1 MAKIL
6 YLDCFSGISGDML
19 LGALLDAGA
28 PFDELERVVAS
39 LGLDGVSIGRERVDR
54 AGIGATKFRVADG
67 GQQHHHEHPDHDHE
81 GHEHGHQHHHD
92 HAEHEHGP
100 GGHEHAHHH
109 HDHDHDAGGGRAHHH
124 RGLSEITAIV
134 DRAALPAAA
143 RKRAAGLFRRLAEVE
158 AGIHGVPVE
167 EVHLHEV
174 GAIDSIVDITL
185 AVAAMEWLAPDR
197 VVASPLN
204 VGSGTVVC
212 EHGELPVP
220 APATVELLA
229 GAPVYA
235 RGPSVELVT
244 PTGALLVTAYADDY
258 GSLPPMRVD
267 RIGYGAGDRDLPA
280 RPNVLRALVGET
292 DEAPAEAAAA
302 ERVVVLECEIDDM
315 NPQLYGVL
323 MERLT
328 GAGAFDVFYA
338 PIQMKKN
345 RPGTLVTVVAP
356 PERREAL
363 AGLLF
368 AESTTIGVRVT
379 ETARERLDR
388 EVVTVETPIGPVRI
402 KVARR
407 GGVVVN
413 AAPEFEDCAR
423 LAAEQG
429 LPVKAAQALAVRAWL
444 DADR

>member
-28 PFDELERVVAS
+28 PFDELERVTAS
-39 LGLDGVSIGRERVDR
+39 LGLDGVSVARERVDR
-54 AGIGATKFRVADG
+54 AGIGATKFRVAEG
-67 GQQHHHEHPDHDHE
+67 GHDHHHDHAHE
-81 GHEHGHQHHHD
+81 GHEHD
-92 HAEHEHGP
+92 
-100 GGHEHAHHH
+100 HHH
-109 HDHDHDAGGGRAHHH
+109 HGHHH

-134 DRAALPAAA
+134 ERAALPAAA
-143 RKRAAGLFRRLAEVE
+143 RSRAAGLFRRLAEVE
-158 AGIHGVPVE
+158 AGIHGVAVE

-185 AVAAMEWLAPDR
+185 AVAALEWLEPDR
-197 VVASPLN
+197 VVVSPLN
-204 VGSGTVVC
+204 VGSGTVLC

-229 GAPVYA
+229 GAPIYA
-235 RGPSVELVT
+235 SGPSVELVT
-244 PTGALLVTAYADDY
+244 PTGALLATAYADGY
-258 GSLPPMRVD
+258 GPLPPMRVE

-280 RPNVLRALVGET
+280 RPNVLRALVGAADET
-292 DEAPAEAAAA
+292 PAEAAVS

-328 GAGAFDVFYA
+328 EAGAFDVFYA

-356 PERREAL
+356 PARREAL

-388 EVVTVETPIGPVRI
+388 EVVTVESPLGPVRI

-407 GGVVVN
+407 GGAVVN

-423 LAAEQG
+423 LAAERG
-429 LPVKAAQALAVRAWL
+429 VPVKTAQALAVRAWL
-444 DADR
+444 DANR

>member
-1 MAKIL
+1 MSKIL
-6 YLDCFSGISGDML
+6 YLDCFSGASGDML

-28 PFDELERVVAS
+28 PFDELARVVES
-39 LGLDGVSIGRERVDR
+39 LDLDGVSIARERVDR
-54 AGIGATKFRVADG
+54 SGIGATKFRVAVG
-67 GQQHHHEHPDHDHE
+67 GAPPDPRHDQQHDQRQPD
-81 GHEHGHQHHHD
+81 
-92 HAEHEHGP
+92 
-100 GGHEHAHHH
+100 HHH
-109 HDHDHDAGGGRAHHH
+109 HDHTDHHHHEHRHDAAGGRHHHH

-134 DRAALPAAA
+134 GRAALSAAA
-143 RKRAAGLFRRLAEVE
+143 RTRAAGLFRRLAEVE

-185 AVAAMEWLAPDR
+185 AVAAMEWLAPAR

-229 GAPVYA
+229 GVPIYA
-235 RGPSVELVT
+235 KGPPVELVT
-244 PTGALLVTAYADDY
+244 PTGALLVTAYADAY
-258 GSLPPMRVD
+258 GPLPPMRVE

-280 RPNVLRALVGET
+280 SPNVLRALVGEA
-292 DEAPAEAAAA
+292 DELPAEAAAS

-328 GAGAFDVFYA
+328 EAGAFDVFYA

-356 PERREAL
+356 PARREAL
-363 AGLLF
+363 AGVLF

-388 EVVTVETPIGPVRI
+388 EVVTVESPIGPVRV

-407 GGVVVN
+407 GGAVVN

-423 LAAEQG
+423 LAAERG
-429 LPVKAAQALAVRAWL
+429 LPVKAAHALAVRAWL
-444 DADR
+444 DANR

>member
-6 YLDCFSGISGDML
+6 YLDCFSGASGDMF

-28 PFDELERVVAS
+28 PFDELVRVVES
-39 LGLDGVSIGRERVDR
+39 LGLDGVSITRDRVDR
-54 AGIGATKFRVADG
+54 SGIGATKFRVAVDG
-67 GQQHHHEHPDHDHE
+67 AQPDRGHDH
-81 GHEHGHQHHHD
+81 
-92 HAEHEHGP
+92 P
-100 GGHEHAHHH
+100 
-109 HDHDHDAGGGRAHHH
+109 HDHDHDHHDHGHHEHQHHDHGSDAGGGRQHHH
-124 RGLSEITAIV
+124 RSLSEITAIV
-134 DRAALPAAA
+134 DRAALSAAA
-143 RKRAAGLFRRLAEVE
+143 RTRAAGLFRRLAEVE

-185 AVAAMEWLAPDR
+185 AVAAMEWLAPER

-229 GAPVYA
+229 GVPIYAKGAP
-235 RGPSVELVT
+235 VELVT
-244 PTGALLVTAYADDY
+244 PTGALLVTAYANAY
-258 GSLPPMRVD
+258 GPLPPMRVE

-280 RPNVLRALVGET
+280 SPNVLRALVGEA
-292 DEAPAEAAAA
+292 DAAPAEAAAS

-328 GAGAFDVFYA
+328 AAGAFDVFYA

-356 PERREAL
+356 PARREAL
-363 AGLLF
+363 AAVLF

-379 ETARERLDR
+379 ETGRERLDR
-388 EVVTVETPIGPVRI
+388 EVVTVESSIGPVRI

-407 GGVVVN
+407 GGAVVN
-413 AAPEFEDCAR
+413 AAPEFEDCTR
-423 LAAEQG
+423 LAAERG
-429 LPVKAAQALAVRAWL
+429 LPVKTVQALAAWAWL
-444 DADR
+444 DANR

>member
-6 YLDCFSGISGDML
+6 YLDCFSGVSGDML

-28 PFDELERVVAS
+28 PFDELEQVVES
-39 LGLDGVSIGRERVDR
+39 LGLDGVSIARERVDR

-67 GQQHHHEHPDHDHE
+67 NAAPERAHE
-81 GHEHGHQHHHD
+81 HHHD
-92 HAEHEHGP
+92 HHEYGH

-109 HDHDHDAGGGRAHHH
+109 HDHADAGAARAHHH

-143 RKRAAGLFRRLAEVE
+143 RTRAVGLFRRLAEVE

-167 EVHLHEV
+167 DVHLHEV

-185 AVAAMEWLAPDR
+185 AVAAMERLAPDR

-204 VGSGTVVC
+204 VGSGTVTC

-229 GAPVYA
+229 GAPIYA
-235 RGPSVELVT
+235 QGPPVELVT
-244 PTGALLVTAYADDY
+244 PTGALLVTAYADAY
-258 GSLPPMRVD
+258 GPLPPMRLE
-267 RIGYGAGDRDLPA
+267 RIGYGAGDRDLSP
-280 RPNVLRALVGET
+280 RPNVLRALVGEA
-292 DEAPAEAAAA
+292 DEPPEAAGAA

-328 GAGAFDVFYA
+328 DAGAFDVFYA

-388 EVVTVETPIGPVRI
+388 EVVTVESPIGPVRI

-407 GGVVVN
+407 DGVVVN

-444 DADR
+444 DAGR

>member
-1 MAKIL
+1 MSKIL
-6 YLDCFSGISGDML
+6 YLDCFSGASGDMF

-28 PFDELERVVAS
+28 PFDGLVQVVES
-39 LGLDGVSIGRERVDR
+39 LGLDGVSIVRERVDR
-54 AGIGATKFRVADG
+54 SGIGATKFRVALDG
-67 GQQHHHEHPDHDHE
+67 APPDGRHDHDP
-81 GHEHGHQHHHD
+81 EHHHHD
-92 HAEHEHGP
+92 HG
-100 GGHEHAHHH
+100 HHH
-109 HDHDHDAGGGRAHHH
+109 HDHDHADHHHHDHSHDTAGGRQHHH

-134 DRAALPAAA
+134 DRAALSAAA
-143 RKRAAGLFRRLAEVE
+143 RARAVGLFRRLAEVE
-158 AGIHGVPVE
+158 AGIHGVPLE

-185 AVAAMEWLAPDR
+185 AVAAMERLAPDR

-229 GAPVYA
+229 GAPIYA
-235 RGPSVELVT
+235 KGPPVELLT
-244 PTGALLVTAYADDY
+244 PTGALLVTAYADAY
-258 GSLPPMRVD
+258 GPLPPMRVE

-280 RPNVLRALVGET
+280 SPNVLRVLLGAA
-292 DEAPAEAAAA
+292 DEAVTETAAS
-302 ERVVVLECEIDDM
+302 EPVVVLECEIDDM

-323 MERLT
+323 MDRLT
-328 GAGAFDVFYA
+328 QAGAFDVFYA

-356 PERREAL
+356 PARREEL
-363 AGLLF
+363 SGVLF

-388 EVVTVETPIGPVRI
+388 EVVTVESPIGPVRV

-423 LAAEQG
+423 LAAERG

-444 DADR
+444 DANR

>member
-19 LGALLDAGA
+19 VGALLDAGA
-28 PFDELERVVAS
+28 PFDALERVVES
-39 LGLDGVSIGRERVDR
+39 LGLEGVSIARERVDR

-67 GQQHHHEHPDHDHE
+67 AAPADG
-81 GHEHGHQHHHD
+81 GHEHHH
-92 HAEHEHGP
+92 G
-100 GGHEHAHHH
+100 HAHHH
-109 HDHDHDAGGGRAHHH
+109 HGHAHGHEGRKHDHHH

-143 RKRAAGLFRRLAEVE
+143 RTRAAGLFRRLAEVE

-185 AVAAMEWLAPDR
+185 AVAAMEWLAPER

-204 VGSGTVVC
+204 VGSGTVTC
-212 EHGELPVP
+212 EHGELPAP

-229 GAPVYA
+229 GAPIYA
-235 RGPSVELVT
+235 QGPPVELVT
-244 PTGALLVTAYADDY
+244 PTGALLATAYADGY
-258 GSLPPMRVD
+258 GPLPPMRVE

-280 RPNVLRALVGET
+280 RPNVLRALVGAANET
-292 DEAPAEAAAA
+292 PEEAGAA

-328 GAGAFDVFYA
+328 DAGAFDVFYA

-388 EVVTVETPIGPVRI
+388 EVVTVESPIGPVRI

-407 GGVVVN
+407 GGAVVN

-423 LAAEQG
+423 LAAERG
-429 LPVKAAQALAVRAWL
+429 LPVKTAQALAVRAWL
-444 DADR
+444 DANR

>member
-1 MAKIL
+1 MARIL
-6 YLDCFSGISGDML
+6 YLDCFSGIAGDML

-28 PFDELERVVAS
+28 PFDELQRVAGS
-39 LGLDGVSIGRERVDR
+39 LHLDGVSVARERVDR
-54 AGIGATKFRVADG
+54 AGIGATRFRVADG
-67 GQQHHHEHPDHDHE
+67 AAPANGGHKHQQHHGHD
-81 GHEHGHQHHHD
+81 GHEHHHH
-92 HAEHEHGP
+92 
-100 GGHEHAHHH
+100 
-109 HDHDHDAGGGRAHHH
+109 HHH
-124 RGLSEITAIV
+124 RGLSEICAIV
-134 DRAALPAAA
+134 ERAELPAAA
-143 RKRAAGLFRRLAEVE
+143 RTRAVGLFRRLAEVE
-158 AGIHGVPVE
+158 AGIHGVSVE
-167 EVHLHEV
+167 QVHLHEV

-197 VVASPLN
+197 VVVSPLN

-229 GAPVYA
+229 GAPIYA
-235 RGPSVELVT
+235 SGPSAELVT
-244 PTGALLVTAYADDY
+244 PTGALLATEYADAY
-258 GSLPPMRVD
+258 GPLPPMRVE
-267 RIGYGAGDRDLPA
+267 RIGYGAGERNPAA
-280 RPNVLRALVGET
+280 RPNVLRALVGAADDT
-292 DEAPAEAAAA
+292 PAEAAVS

-323 MERLT
+323 MERLSD
-328 GAGAFDVFYA
+328 AGAFDVFYV

-356 PERREAL
+356 PARREAL

-388 EVVTVETPIGPVRI
+388 EVLTVESSIGPVRI

-407 GGVVVN
+407 GGAVVN

-423 LAAEQG
+423 LAAERG
-429 LPVKAAQALAVRAWL
+429 LPVKTAQALAVRAWL
-444 DADR
+444 DANR

>member
-6 YLDCFSGISGDML
+6 YLDCFSGASGDML

-28 PFDELERVVAS
+28 PFDELVQVVES
-39 LGLDGVSIGRERVDR
+39 LGLDGVSIARDRVDR
-54 AGIGATKFRVADG
+54 SGIGATKFRVTVDG
-67 GQQHHHEHPDHDHE
+67 AAPDHRHE
-81 GHEHGHQHHHD
+81 HHHD
-92 HAEHEHGP
+92 HD
-100 GGHEHAHHH
+100 HHH
-109 HDHDHDAGGGRAHHH
+109 HDHDDHDHDHSRDAGGGRQHHH

-134 DRAALPAAA
+134 ERAALSAAA
-143 RKRAAGLFRRLAEVE
+143 RTRATGLFRRLAEVE

-167 EVHLHEV
+167 QVHLHEV

-185 AVAAMEWLAPDR
+185 VVAAMERLAPDR

-220 APATVELLA
+220 APATVKLLA
-229 GAPVYA
+229 GAPIYA
-235 RGPSVELVT
+235 QGPPVELVT
-244 PTGALLVTAYADDY
+244 PTGALLVTAYADAY
-258 GSLPPMRVD
+258 GPLPPMRVE

-280 RPNVLRALVGET
+280 RPNVLRALVGEA
-292 DEAPAEAAAA
+292 DEAAAEGTA
-302 ERVVVLECEIDDM
+302 SERVVVLECEIDDM

-328 GAGAFDVFYA
+328 AAGAFDVFYA

-356 PERREAL
+356 PARREAL
-363 AGLLF
+363 AGVLF

-379 ETARERLDR
+379 ETARERLER
-388 EVVTVETPIGPVRI
+388 EVVTVESPIGPVRI

-407 GGVVVN
+407 AGVVVN
-413 AAPEFEDCAR
+413 AAPEFDDCAR
-423 LAAEQG
+423 LAAERG
-429 LPVKAAQALAVRAWL
+429 VPVKTAQALAVRAWL
-444 DADR
+444 DANR

>member
-1 MAKIL
+1 MSKIL
-6 YLDCFSGISGDML
+6 YLDCFSGASGDML

-28 PFDELERVVAS
+28 PFDELVQVVES
-39 LGLDGVSIGRERVDR
+39 LGLDGVSIARDRVDR
-54 AGIGATKFRVADG
+54 SGIGATKFRVALDG
-67 GQQHHHEHPDHDHE
+67 APPDGRHDHE
-81 GHEHGHQHHHD
+81 PEHEHHHHD
-92 HAEHEHGP
+92 H
-100 GGHEHAHHH
+100 GHADHHH
-109 HDHDHDAGGGRAHHH
+109 HDHDHSHSHDAGGGRQHHH

-134 DRAALPAAA
+134 DRAALSVAA
-143 RKRAAGLFRRLAEVE
+143 RARAAGLFRRLAEVE

-185 AVAAMEWLAPDR
+185 TVAAMERLAPDR

-229 GAPVYA
+229 GVPIYA
-235 RGPSVELVT
+235 KGPPVELVT
-244 PTGALLVTAYADDY
+244 PTGALLVTAYADAY
-258 GSLPPMRVD
+258 GPLPPMRVE

-280 RPNVLRALVGET
+280 SPNVLRALVGEA
-292 DEAPAEAAAA
+292 DELPAEAAAS

-328 GAGAFDVFYA
+328 EAGAFDVFYA

-356 PERREAL
+356 PARREAL
-363 AGLLF
+363 AGVLF

-388 EVVTVETPIGPVRI
+388 EVVTVESPIGPVRV

-407 GGVVVN
+407 GGAVVN

-429 LPVKAAQALAVRAWL
+429 LPVKAAHALAVRAWL
-444 DADR
+444 DANR

>member
-1 MAKIL
+1 MAKVL
-6 YLDCFSGISGDML
+6 YLDCFSGVSGDMF

-28 PFDELERVVAS
+28 PFDELERVVGS
-39 LGLDGVSIGRERVDR
+39 LGLDGVSIARERVDR
-54 AGIGATKFRVADG
+54 AGIGATRFRVADG
-67 GQQHHHEHPDHDHE
+67 GAAPDGAHE
-81 GHEHGHQHHHD
+81 HHHD
-92 HAEHEHGP
+92 HGDHG
-100 GGHEHAHHH
+100 H
-109 HDHDHDAGGGRAHHH
+109 HDHGHSHGHDADGHAPEHRHASGSAAHHH

-134 DRAALPAAA
+134 DRAALPAPA
-143 RKRAAGLFRRLAEVE
+143 RARAAGLFRRLAEVE
-158 AGIHGVPVE
+158 AGIHRVPVE

-220 APATVELLA
+220 APATIELLA

-235 RGPSVELVT
+235 QGPPVELVT
-244 PTGALLVTAYADDY
+244 PTGALLVTAYADAY
-258 GSLPPMRVD
+258 GPLPPMRVE
-267 RIGYGAGDRDLPA
+267 RIGYGAGGRDLPA
-280 RPNVLRALVGET
+280 RPNVLRALVGAA
-292 DEAPAEAAAA
+292 DEAPAEASGV
-302 ERVVVLECEIDDM
+302 ERIVVLECEIDDM

-328 GAGAFDVFYA
+328 AAGAYDVFYA

-356 PERREAL
+356 PARREAL

-388 EVVTVETPIGPVRI
+388 EVVTVESAIGPVRI

-407 GGVVVN
+407 GGAVVN

-429 LPVKAAQALAVRAWL
+429 LPVKAAHALAVRAWL
-444 DADR
+444 DADG

>member
-1 MAKIL
+1 MTKIL
-6 YLDCFSGISGDML
+6 YLDCFSGVSGDML

-39 LGLDGVSIGRERVDR
+39 LGLDGVSIARERVDR
-54 AGIGATKFRVADG
+54 AGIGAIKFRVADG
-67 GQQHHHEHPDHDHE
+67 AAAPERAHEHHHDHHDHDHHDHPE
-81 GHEHGHQHHHD
+81 HEHGH
-92 HAEHEHGP
+92 

-109 HDHDHDAGGGRAHHH
+109 HDHGDAGAGRAHHH

-134 DRAALPAAA
+134 DRAALPAEA

-158 AGIHGVPVE
+158 AGIHGVAVE
-167 EVHLHEV
+167 DVHLHEV

-185 AVAAMEWLAPDR
+185 AVAAMEWLAPER

-204 VGSGTVVC
+204 VGSGTVLC

-229 GAPVYA
+229 GVPIYA
-235 RGPSVELVT
+235 QGPRVELVT
-244 PTGALLVTAYADDY
+244 PTGALLVTAYADAY
-258 GSLPPMRVD
+258 GPLPPMRVD

-280 RPNVLRALVGET
+280 RPNVLRALVGEA
-292 DEAPAEAAAA
+292 DQAAVEAAAP

-328 GAGAFDVFYA
+328 DAGAFDVFYA

-388 EVVTVETPIGPVRI
+388 EIVTVESPIGPVRI

-407 GGVVVN
+407 GGAVVN

-423 LAAEQG
+423 LAAERG
-429 LPVKAAQALAVRAWL
+429 LPVKTAQALAVRAWL

>member
-1 MAKIL
+1 MAKVL

-39 LGLDGVSIGRERVDR
+39 LGLDGVSIAHERVDR

-67 GQQHHHEHPDHDHE
+67 GHDHQHDHDHGHDHE
-81 GHEHGHQHHHD
+81 GHR
-92 HAEHEHGP
+92 
-100 GGHEHAHHH
+100 HHH
-109 HDHDHDAGGGRAHHH
+109 HHHHDAGGGRAHHH

-143 RKRAAGLFRRLAEVE
+143 RTRAAGLFRRLAEVE

-174 GAIDSIVDITL
+174 GAVDSIVDITL
-185 AVAAMEWLAPDR
+185 AVAAMERLAPDR

-204 VGSGTVVC
+204 VGSGTVTC

-229 GAPVYA
+229 GAPIYA
-235 RGPSVELVT
+235 QGPPVELVT
-244 PTGALLVTAYADDY
+244 PTGALLVTAYADAY
-258 GSLPPMRVD
+258 GPLPPMRLE

-280 RPNVLRALVGET
+280 RPNVLRALVGEA
-292 DEAPAEAAAA
+292 DETPEEAGAP

-328 GAGAFDVFYA
+328 DAGAFDVFYA

-388 EVVTVETPIGPVRI
+388 EVVTVESPIGPVRI

-407 GGVVVN
+407 DGVVVN

-444 DADR
+444 DAGR

>member
-1 MAKIL
+1 MSRIL
-6 YLDCFSGISGDML
+6 YLDCFSGASGDML

-28 PFDELERVVAS
+28 PFDELVQVVES
-39 LGLDGVSIGRERVDR
+39 LGLGGVSIARDRVDR
-54 AGIGATKFRVADG
+54 SGIGATKFRVTVDG
-67 GQQHHHEHPDHDHE
+67 EPPDHRHEDQHDHHHQD
-81 GHEHGHQHHHD
+81 
-92 HAEHEHGP
+92 
-100 GGHEHAHHH
+100 HH
-109 HDHDHDAGGGRAHHH
+109 HDHDHHDHSHDAGGGRRHHH

-134 DRAALPAAA
+134 ERAALSAAA
-143 RKRAAGLFRRLAEVE
+143 RTRATGLFRRLAEVE

-185 AVAAMEWLAPDR
+185 AVAAMERLAPER

-229 GAPVYA
+229 GVPIYA
-235 RGPSVELVT
+235 KGPPVELVT
-244 PTGALLVTAYADDY
+244 PTGALLLTAYADAY
-258 GSLPPMRVD
+258 GPLPPMRVE

-280 RPNVLRALVGET
+280 SPNVLRALLGEADGALAET
-292 DEAPAEAAAA
+292 APSD
-302 ERVVVLECEIDDM
+302 RVVVLECEIDDM

-323 MERLT
+323 MDRLT
-328 GAGAFDVFYA
+328 QAGAFDVFYA

-356 PERREAL
+356 PGQREAL
-363 AGLLF
+363 AGVLF
-368 AESTTIGVRVT
+368 AESTTIGVRVA

-388 EVVTVETPIGPVRI
+388 EVVTVESPIGPVRV

-407 GGVVVN
+407 GGAVLN

-423 LAAEQG
+423 LAAEHG
-429 LPVKAAQALAVRAWL
+429 LPVKTAQALAVRAWL
-444 DADR
+444 DASR

>member
-1 MAKIL
+1 MSKIL
-6 YLDCFSGISGDML
+6 YLDCFSGASGDML

-28 PFDELERVVAS
+28 PFDELARVVES
-39 LGLDGVSIGRERVDR
+39 LDLDGVSIARERVDR
-54 AGIGATKFRVADG
+54 SGIGATKFRVAVG
-67 GQQHHHEHPDHDHE
+67 GAPPDPRHDQQHDQRQPD
-81 GHEHGHQHHHD
+81 
-92 HAEHEHGP
+92 
-100 GGHEHAHHH
+100 HHH
-109 HDHDHDAGGGRAHHH
+109 HDHTDHDHHHHEHHHH

-134 DRAALPAAA
+134 DRAALSAAA
-143 RKRAAGLFRRLAEVE
+143 RTRAAGLFRRLAEVE

-185 AVAAMEWLAPDR
+185 AVAAMEWLAPAR

-229 GAPVYA
+229 GVPIYA
-235 RGPSVELVT
+235 KGPPVELVT
-244 PTGALLVTAYADDY
+244 PTGALLVTAYADAY
-258 GSLPPMRVD
+258 GPLPPMRVE

-280 RPNVLRALVGET
+280 SPNVLRALVGEA
-292 DEAPAEAAAA
+292 DELPAEAAAS

-328 GAGAFDVFYA
+328 EAGAFDVFYA

-356 PERREAL
+356 PARREAL
-363 AGLLF
+363 AGVLF

-388 EVVTVETPIGPVRI
+388 EVVTVESPIGPVRV

-407 GGVVVN
+407 GGAVVN

-423 LAAEQG
+423 LAAERG
-429 LPVKAAQALAVRAWL
+429 LPVKAAHALAVRAWL
-444 DADR
+444 DANR

>member
-39 LGLDGVSIGRERVDR
+39 LGLDGVSIARERVDR
-54 AGIGATKFRVADG
+54 AGIGATKFRVAEG
-67 GQQHHHEHPDHDHE
+67 GHDHHHDHGHDHE
-81 GHEHGHQHHHD
+81 GHKHD
-92 HAEHEHGP
+92 H
-100 GGHEHAHHH
+100 
-109 HDHDHDAGGGRAHHH
+109 HHH

-134 DRAALPAAA
+134 ERAALPAEA
-143 RKRAAGLFRRLAEVE
+143 RTRAAGLFRRLAEVE

-185 AVAAMEWLAPDR
+185 AVAAMEWLAPGR

-204 VGSGTVVC
+204 VGSGTVTC

-235 RGPSVELVT
+235 QGPPVELVT
-244 PTGALLVTAYADDY
+244 PTGALLVTAYADGY
-258 GSLPPMRVD
+258 GPLPPMRVEQ
-267 RIGYGAGDRDLPA
+267 IGYGAGDRDLPA
-280 RPNVLRALVGET
+280 RPNVLRALVGEA
-292 DEAPAEAAAA
+292 DGAREEAGAA

-328 GAGAFDVFYA
+328 EAGAFDVFYA

-388 EVVTVETPIGPVRI
+388 EVVTIESPIGPVRI

-407 GGVVVN
+407 DGVVVN

-444 DADR
+444 DANK

>member
-1 MAKIL
+1 MSKIL
-6 YLDCFSGISGDML
+6 YLDCFSGASGDML

-28 PFDELERVVAS
+28 PFDELARVVES
-39 LGLDGVSIGRERVDR
+39 LDLDGVSIARERVDR
-54 AGIGATKFRVADG
+54 SGIGATKFRVAVG
-67 GQQHHHEHPDHDHE
+67 GAPPDPRHDQQHDQRQPD
-81 GHEHGHQHHHD
+81 
-92 HAEHEHGP
+92 
-100 GGHEHAHHH
+100 HHH
-109 HDHDHDAGGGRAHHH
+109 HDHTDHDHHHHEHRHDAAGGRHHHH

-134 DRAALPAAA
+134 DRAALSAAA
-143 RKRAAGLFRRLAEVE
+143 RTRAAGLFRRLAEVE

-185 AVAAMEWLAPDR
+185 AVAAMEWLAPAR

-229 GAPVYA
+229 GVPIYA
-235 RGPSVELVT
+235 KGPPVELVT
-244 PTGALLVTAYADDY
+244 PTGALLVTAYADAY
-258 GSLPPMRVD
+258 GPLPPMRVE

-280 RPNVLRALVGET
+280 SPNVLRALVGEA
-292 DEAPAEAAAA
+292 DELPAEAAAS

-328 GAGAFDVFYA
+328 EAGAFDVFYA

-356 PERREAL
+356 PARREAL
-363 AGLLF
+363 AGVLF

-388 EVVTVETPIGPVRI
+388 EVVTVESPIGPVRV

-407 GGVVVN
+407 GGAVVN

-423 LAAEQG
+423 LAAERG
-429 LPVKAAQALAVRAWL
+429 LPVKAAHALAVRAWL
-444 DADR
+444 DANR

>member
-1 MAKIL
+1 MSKIL
-6 YLDCFSGISGDML
+6 YLDCFSGASGDML

-28 PFDELERVVAS
+28 PFDELARVVES
-39 LGLDGVSIGRERVDR
+39 LDLDGVSIARERVDR
-54 AGIGATKFRVADG
+54 SGIGATKFRVAVG
-67 GQQHHHEHPDHDHE
+67 GAPPDPRHDQQHDQRQPD
-81 GHEHGHQHHHD
+81 
-92 HAEHEHGP
+92 
-100 GGHEHAHHH
+100 HHH
-109 HDHDHDAGGGRAHHH
+109 HDHTDHDHHHHEHRHDAAGGRHRHH

-134 DRAALPAAA
+134 DRAALSAAA
-143 RKRAAGLFRRLAEVE
+143 RTRAAGLFRRLAEVE

-185 AVAAMEWLAPDR
+185 AVAAMEWLAPAR

-229 GAPVYA
+229 GVPIYA
-235 RGPSVELVT
+235 KGPPVELVT
-244 PTGALLVTAYADDY
+244 PTGALLVTAYADAY
-258 GSLPPMRVD
+258 GPLPPMRVE

-280 RPNVLRALVGET
+280 SPNVLRALVGEA
-292 DEAPAEAAAA
+292 DELPAEAAAS

-328 GAGAFDVFYA
+328 EAGAFDVFYA

-356 PERREAL
+356 PARREAL
-363 AGLLF
+363 AGVLF

-388 EVVTVETPIGPVRI
+388 EVVTVESPIGPVRV

-407 GGVVVN
+407 GGAVVN

-423 LAAEQG
+423 LAAERG
-429 LPVKAAQALAVRAWL
+429 LPVKAAHALAVRAWL
-444 DADR
+444 DANR